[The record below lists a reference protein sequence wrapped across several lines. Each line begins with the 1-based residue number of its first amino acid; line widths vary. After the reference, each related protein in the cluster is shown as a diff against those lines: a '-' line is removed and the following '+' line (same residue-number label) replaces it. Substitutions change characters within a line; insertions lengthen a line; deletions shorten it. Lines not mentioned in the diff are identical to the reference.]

1 MTPRLDFRLR
11 NNFAVEF
18 WFKLESVPEIPFQQ
32 GTNRE
37 AMLSLSLRRQFSR
50 KGSYGSFRCTL
61 PQQPKKVEVIGISPG
76 EWHHFSFQTWL
87 EGGIRHSA
95 AYYNGGIPNE
105 QNLPVKMWCV
115 DTDSRFYIGG
125 LPQEAIE
132 GLAEAGLPYAPFAS
146 APIYLDEVRLSIAPV
161 GKPQLDA
168 PPEPTPRTKALW
180 HFSEGPDAS
189 TYKDN
194 TGANTLFRQPLSVSA
209 KRALATTWGRLK
221 FRGF

>member
-1 MTPRLDFRLR
+1 MKLRVTLVCCLVFLLLSSIGVCIERPQQLGNLLKLNTGEYLYAEDDPSLDFRLR

-32 GTNRE
+32 RVLL
-37 AMLSLSLRRQFSR
+37 A
-50 KGSYGSFRCTL
+50 KPGSYAFVVLAEAGIFPKEGFL
-61 PQQPKKVEVIGISPG
+61 QPWIFPVLYFATTTEEGGGYHSSVFGGISPG

-132 GLAEAGLPYAPFAS
+132 GLAEAGAS
-146 APIYLDEVRLSIAPV
+146 ICPV
-161 GKPQLDA
+161 CFL
-168 PPEPTPRTKALW
+168 
-180 HFSEGPDAS
+180 
-189 TYKDN
+189 
-194 TGANTLFRQPLSVSA
+194 ANLL
-209 KRALATTWGRLK
+209 G
-221 FRGF
+221 